1 MPVLLFRRILNF
13 EKAQARQL
21 ERRRERRYSPGK
33 PFPLYATIDV
43 DGEPR
48 SAKIIDLSL
57 SGAGLQVSGPSYMA
71 GSDAKL
77 HLMLEDSW
85 MEFPCRI
92 AHVKT
97 LPAGCRLG
105 LEAKFQDFDSQKAYL
120 QLLQPV
126 VIGSA
131 MRPEPS
137 EEVRQEEPDMYKM
150 VFTGTQGA
158 ELDVWRQG
166 DMTGELHS
174 FLWLMDDYVVRG
186 DTTTGVMQVTSRKL
200 MERQAG
206 KKVTAAPFKLRG
218 AADGEI
224 RLLFRWT
231 MMNLP
236 KEVPGDIRTFLQG
249 FVD

>member
-13 EKAQARQL
+13 EKNKARQV
-21 ERRRERRYSPGK
+21 ERRRERRYTPGK
-33 PFPLYATIDV
+33 PFPLYATIEV
-43 DGEPR
+43 EGEPR
-48 SAKIIDLSL
+48 IAKIIDLSPG
-57 SGAGLQVSGPSYMA
+57 GAGLQVSGPSYVT
-71 GSDAKL
+71 GSVAKL
-77 HLMLEDSW
+77 HLMLEESW

-97 LPAGCRLG
+97 LPVGCRLG
-105 LEAKFQDFDSQKAYL
+105 LEARFDDFATQKAYL

-131 MRPEPS
+131 MRPVPP
-137 EEVRQEEPDMYKM
+137 EEVHQDEPDKHKLA
-150 VFTGTQGA
+150 FTGTPGT
-158 ELDVWRQG
+158 ELYVWRQG
-166 DMTGELHS
+166 DAMGELCS
-174 FLWLMDDYVVRG
+174 FLWQMDDYLVRG
-186 DTTTGVMQVTSRKL
+186 DTTTGVMRLATKKQLEKL
-200 MERQAG
+200 ATG
-206 KKVTAAPFKLRG
+206 KLTGAPFKLRR
-218 AADGEI
+218 AADNEM

>member
-13 EKAQARQL
+13 EKSQARQM
-21 ERRRERRYSPGK
+21 ERRLDRRYTPGRH
-33 PFPLYATIDV
+33 FPLYATIDV
-43 DGEPR
+43 EGEPR
-48 SAKIIDLSL
+48 SAKIIDLSPG
-57 SGAGLQVSGPSYMA
+57 GAGLQVSGPSYTA

-97 LPAGCRLG
+97 LPVGCRLG
-105 LEAKFQDFDSQKAYL
+105 LEARFENFAAQKAYL

-131 MRPEPS
+131 MRPVPP
-137 EEVRQEEPDMYKM
+137 EEVRQDDPAMHKL
-150 VFTGTQGA
+150 VFTGTPGT
-158 ELDVWRQG
+158 ELNVWRQG
-166 DMTGELHS
+166 DATGELYS
-174 FLWLMDDYVVRG
+174 FLWQMDDYLVRG
-186 DTTTGVMQVTSRKL
+186 DTTTGVMQVTARKQL
-200 MERQAG
+200 ERSAG
-206 KKVTAAPFKLRG
+206 GELTTAPVKLRG
-218 AADGEI
+218 AADDEV

>member
-1 MPVLLFRRILNF
+1 MFVLLFRRILNF
-13 EKAQARQL
+13 EKSQARQM
-21 ERRRERRYSPGK
+21 EQRGERRYTPGR

-43 DGEPR
+43 EGEPR
-48 SAKIIDLSL
+48 SAKIIDLS
-57 SGAGLQVSGPSYMA
+57 SGGAGLQVAGPSYRE

-77 HLMLEDSW
+77 HLMLENSW

-97 LPAGCRLG
+97 LPVGCRLG
-105 LEAKFQDFDSQKAYL
+105 LEARFENFAAQKAYL

-131 MRPEPS
+131 MRPVPP
-137 EEVRQEEPDMYKM
+137 EEVRQADPAMHKLA
-150 VFTGTQGA
+150 FTGTPGT
-158 ELDVWRQG
+158 ELYVWRQG
-166 DMTGELHS
+166 DATGELHS
-174 FLWLMDDYVVRG
+174 FIWQMDDYLVRG
-186 DTTTGVMQVTSRKL
+186 DTTTGVMQVTTRKQL
-200 MERQAG
+200 ERSGGG
-206 KKVTAAPFKLRG
+206 KPATAPFKLRG
-218 AADGEI
+218 GADDEI